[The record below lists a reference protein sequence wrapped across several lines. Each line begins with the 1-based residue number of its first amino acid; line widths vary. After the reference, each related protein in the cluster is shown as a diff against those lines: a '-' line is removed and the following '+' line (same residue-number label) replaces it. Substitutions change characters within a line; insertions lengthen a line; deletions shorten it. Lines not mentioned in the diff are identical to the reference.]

1 MSAPRFRALQAGP
14 EHGAEHLIDGIVAD
28 ASDPAARDA
37 AGRPRTIG
45 VMVQSIDGHVTVD
58 GSSGPLGGP
67 EDRAIFRG
75 LRARADALLVGTGTL
90 NGERYATVLDPA
102 HRAARLA
109 QGRPAEPVVATIS
122 RSFSLDRDVPLLDEE
137 LTRAVV
143 YSEREAPYDLDPGK
157 VEVVVLQ
164 DAGPGVALADLGAR
178 GIEIVN
184 CEGGPGL
191 LAALVAAG
199 VLDELVVTVSPLL
212 VGGTDAT
219 TMLHGALGTDEPL
232 PVALRSAWSGGD
244 VLFLH
249 YHLNPGSPA

>member
-1 MSAPRFRALQAGP
+1 MSDPRFRALQPGP
-14 EHGAEHLIDGIVAD
+14 EGGAEELIDRIVAD

-58 GSSGPLGGP
+58 GRSGGLGGP
-67 EDRAIFRG
+67 EDRTIFRG

-90 NGERYATVLDPA
+90 NGERYGSVLDPA

-109 QGRPAEPVVATIS
+109 QGRTPEPDVATIS
-122 RSFSLDRDVPLLDEE
+122 RSFSLERDVPLLDEDV
-137 LTRAVV
+137 TRTIV
-143 YSEREAPYDLDPGK
+143 YSERAAPYDVDPGK
-157 VEVVVLQ
+157 VEVVVL
-164 DAGPGVALADLGAR
+164 DDLRPDVVLADLAAR
-178 GIEIVN
+178 GAGLVN

-212 VGGTDAT
+212 VGGDEAT
-219 TMLHGALGTDEPL
+219 TMLQGALGSDGPV
-232 PVALRSAWSGGD
+232 PVALRGVWSGGD

-249 YHLNPGSPA
+249 YHLTHGSSA